1 MRTFELVPTNGR
13 KSFYGKAIVKE
24 TDNFTILESYGT
36 EVAGY
41 NKEDKVLEVTKNEK
55 YLTSTTLH
63 HIRSFQELLG
73 YKPQSKRE
81 ILSN

>member
-1 MRTFELVPTNGR
+1 MKTFELIPTNGR

-24 TDNFTILESYGT
+24 TDNFIVLESYGT

-41 NKEDKVLEVTKNEK
+41 NKEDRVLEITNNEDH
-55 YLTSTTLH
+55 LTATTLN
-63 HIRSFQELLG
+63 HIRSFQEYLD

-81 ILSN
+81 ILNK

>member
-1 MRTFELVPTNGR
+1 MKTFELVPTNGR

-24 TDNFTILESYGT
+24 TDNFIVLESYGT

-41 NKEDKVLEVTKNEK
+41 NKEDKVLEVTKNEEW
-55 YLTSTTLH
+55 LTATTLH
-63 HIRSFQELLG
+63 HIRSFQEHLD

>member
-1 MRTFELVPTNGR
+1 MKTFELVPTNGR

-24 TDNFTILESYGT
+24 SDNFIILESYGT

-41 NKEDKVLEVTKNEK
+41 NKEDRVLEVTKNENH
-55 YLTSTTLH
+55 LTATTLN
-63 HIRSFQELLG
+63 HIRSFQEYLD

-81 ILSN
+81 ILNN